1 MTPQQQELVRKSFEI
16 IKPRA
21 TELADL
27 LYKKLFELEP
37 KVASLFRGDMND
49 QKEKLMRMLQIAIEG
64 IDDHAALQPMLFNLG
79 RIHHS
84 YGVEGHQFMSFQESL
99 MFALRTVMGKEFTPE
114 VEEAWKTVYLYLAA
128 TMHNFPHGSEPV
140 QVPHN

>member
-1 MTPQQQELVRKSFEI
+1 MTPQQQALVRTTFEQV
-16 IKPRA
+16 KPRS
-21 TELADL
+21 TEIADL

-37 KVASLFRGDMND
+37 KTVALFRGDMKE

-64 IDDHAALQPMLFNLG
+64 IDDHAQLQPMLFNLG

-84 YGVEGHQFMSFQESL
+84 YGVQGHQFMSFQESL
-99 MFALRTVMGKEFTPE
+99 MFALKTVLGKDFTPE
-114 VEEAWKTVYLYLAA
+114 VEQAWRAIYLYFAS
-128 TMHNFPHGSEPV
+128 TMHNFPHHEENV